1 MEPIFIKDLFTEK
14 ERSDILET
22 LAKKEHYQLEGT
34 GRVLSNL
41 NSLSN
46 EIKKKLLDLA
56 ELKLNKNLKL
66 VGEGFTTYKKQYGEP
81 WLDPHIDFN
90 ETSYILD
97 YQFDSNI
104 EWPIFV
110 EGESF
115 TLNNNE
121 AVLFSGKNQ
130 IHWRPKRKFSDDEY
144 VSMIFFHFIDLDDI
158 DSSKSREYTEEEKIR
173 LEKYFKIWNES

>member
-22 LAKKEHYQLEGT
+22 LAKKEHFMLEEN
-34 GRVLSNL
+34 GRTLNNL

-46 EIKKKLLDLA
+46 EIKKKLLDLV
-56 ELKLNKNLKL
+56 ESKLNKNLKI
-66 VGEGFTTYKKQYGEP
+66 VGEGFATYKKEYGDP
-81 WLDPHIDFN
+81 SLDPHIDSN

-97 YQFDSNI
+97 YQFDSNV

-158 DSSKSREYTEEEKIR
+158 DRSKAREYTEEEKARID
-173 LEKYFKIWNES
+173 KYSKIWNES